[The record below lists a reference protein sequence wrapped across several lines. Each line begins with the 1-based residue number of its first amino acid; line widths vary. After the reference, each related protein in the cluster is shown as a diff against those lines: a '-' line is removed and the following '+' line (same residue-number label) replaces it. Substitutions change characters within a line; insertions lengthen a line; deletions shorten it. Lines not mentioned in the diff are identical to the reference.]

1 MANVG
6 VILAAGKNVRLEGVV
21 EPYEKPLV
29 INPDGEEN
37 IVSVMKMLQQ
47 ICQKIIVVCS
57 KSNIDKISKIL
68 HNNGNG
74 PNSLQYVT
82 QIDFM
87 FPEVTGA
94 LHQALRYTYDD
105 DNVICVM
112 ADNYY
117 KDHKE
122 ILKYKDLKRNAVG
135 AQIINRPQSLRYTRV
150 NNQVVFVNRRD
161 KYDHNL
167 EIEDDHNDAVWLGP
181 LCVIPGEYN
190 EAYIECKMNGDDDDI
205 ANVFNKMSKFAGY
218 KSTAEDFG
226 EKVFFENG
234 KYRVR

>member
-6 VILAAGKNVRLEGVV
+6 IILAAGKNTRLDGIV

-29 INPDGEEN
+29 INPDNVEN
-37 IVSVMKMLQQ
+37 VFSVMKTLEQ
-47 ICQKIIVVCS
+47 ICHKIIIVCS
-57 KSNIDKISKIL
+57 KSNITKMINLLRNK
-68 HNNGNG
+68 G

-82 QIDFM
+82 QDQDK
-87 FPEVTGA
+87 FPEVSGA
-94 LHQALRYTYDD
+94 IRQALELVYDD
-105 DNVICVM
+105 DNVVCVM

-117 KDHKE
+117 ANPKE
-122 ILKYKDLKRNAVG
+122 ILKYKDLNKNAVG

-161 KYDHNL
+161 KYDPSL

-181 LCVIPGEYN
+181 LCIIPKEYK
-190 EAYIECKMNGDDDDI
+190 EAYGLAKNEDNLDI
-205 ANVFNKMSKFAGY
+205 ANVFNKMSKFSGY

>member
-6 VILAAGKNVRLEGVV
+6 IILAAGKNARLEGVV

-29 INPDGEEN
+29 INPDGKEN
-37 IVSVMKMLQQ
+37 IVAIAQVLEQ
-47 ICQKIIVVCS
+47 ICKKIIIVCS
-57 KSNIDKISKIL
+57 KDNFKKISNLL
-68 HNNGNG
+68 HNNG

-82 QIDFM
+82 QDQDK
-87 FPEVTGA
+87 FPEVSGA
-94 LHQALRYTYDD
+94 IRQALELVYDD
-105 DNVICVM
+105 DNVVCLM

-117 KDHKE
+117 ANPKE
-122 ILKYKDLKRNAVG
+122 ILKYKDLNKNAVG
-135 AQIINRPQSLRYTRV
+135 AQIFNRPQSLRYTRV

-161 KYDHNL
+161 KYDPDL
-167 EIEDDHNDAVWLGP
+167 EVEDDHNDAVWLGP
-181 LCVIPGEYN
+181 LCIIPKEYK
-190 EAYIECKMNGDDDDI
+190 EAYGLAKNEDNTDI

-218 KSTAEDFG
+218 RSTAEDFG

>member
-1 MANVG
+1 MGNVG
-6 VILAAGKNVRLEGVV
+6 IILAAGKNARLKGVV

-29 INPDGEEN
+29 INPDDEEN
-37 IVSVMKMLQQ
+37 IVSVMRVLQQ
-47 ICQKIIVVCS
+47 VCKKVIIVCS
-57 KSNIDKISKIL
+57 KENLNKIINIF
-68 HNNGNG
+68 HNNG

-82 QIDFM
+82 QDQDK
-87 FPEVTGA
+87 FPEVSGA
-94 LHQALRYTYDD
+94 LFQALQLVYDD
-105 DNVICVM
+105 DNVICLM

-122 ILKYKDLKRNAVG
+122 LLKFKNLNRNAVG
-135 AQIINRPQSLRYTRV
+135 AQIFNRPQSLRYTRV

-161 KYDHNL
+161 KYDLDL
-167 EIEDDHNDAVWLGP
+167 ELEDDYNDAVWLGP
-181 LCVIPGEYN
+181 LCIIPGEYKD
-190 EAYIECKMNGDDDDI
+190 AYMKAVDEDNTDI

-218 KSTAEDFG
+218 RSTAEDFG